1 MIKIGLEA
9 EMATTDDGPLGGKKR
24 THEEDYFRKQDQE
37 LIDKMRRAAAV
48 AQSRQELG
56 EKTGLHDPSL
66 LNDLEALGF
75 APDTVSLL
83 PLVPLIQVA
92 WAEGGVSGAE
102 RSQIEALARKRGIAE
117 GSAADIQLSDWLS
130 ARPREEI
137 FAGATRLIRAMLAAG
152 SAETRDLT
160 ADDLVKYC
168 ENIAAASGGVLGI
181 GKVSAEERAA
191 LAQIAARL
199 QTRQ

>member
-1 MIKIGLEA
+1 
-9 EMATTDDGPLGGKKR
+9 MATTDDGPLGGKKR

-37 LIDKMRRAAAV
+37 LIDKMRRAAAA

-56 EKTGLHDPSL
+56 DKTGLHDPEL

-75 APDTVSLL
+75 APDTVALL
-83 PLVPLIQVA
+83 PLVPLVQVA

-102 RSQIEALARKRGIAE
+102 RSQIVALARARGILE

-130 ARPREEI
+130 SRPREHV
-137 FAGATRLIRAMLAAG
+137 FTGATRLIRAMLAAG
-152 SAETRDLT
+152 SSETHDLT

-168 ENIAAASGGVLGI
+168 ESIAAASGGVLGI
-181 GKVSAEERAA
+181 GKVSAEERSA
-191 LAQIAARL
+191 LAQIAAQLRN
-199 QTRQ
+199 RP